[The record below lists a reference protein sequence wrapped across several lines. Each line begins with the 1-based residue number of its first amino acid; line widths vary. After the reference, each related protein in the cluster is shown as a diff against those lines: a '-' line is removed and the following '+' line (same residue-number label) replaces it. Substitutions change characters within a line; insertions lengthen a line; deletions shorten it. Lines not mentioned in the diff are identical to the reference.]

1 MVTDGNAM
9 IASIVSQTASP
20 RFMYRSRHQTAPLQ
34 HAYVELYRDQTQTI
48 GYSMAEAR
56 PTRSFVFVCDKKSD
70 WKVVV
75 MLEVQGKVDGG
86 W

>member
-1 MVTDGNAM
+1 MHADFPAIVMATDGNAM

-20 RFMYRSRHQTAPLQ
+20 RLLDTAWQRRDRQGPL
-34 HAYVELYRDQTQTI
+34 L
-48 GYSMAEAR
+48 
-56 PTRSFVFVCDKKSD
+56 FVFVCDKKSD